1 MTLINE
7 NGIVQIDQLAD
18 AMTVQ
23 DAYRLASYLI
33 RRGQI
38 YSVKDMVRMMNRAIR
53 DSQDLRDGP
62 ITLRRR

>member
-18 AMTVQ
+18 AMSAQ
-23 DAYRLASYLI
+23 DAYRLASSLI
-33 RRGQI
+33 RRGQLS
-38 YSVKDMVRMMNRAIR
+38 SVKDMVRMMNRAIR
-53 DSQDLRDGP
+53 DSRDLRDGP